1 MDANRTSHNS
11 MSRQHEHRFIR
22 NGRPARLL
30 LLMPE
35 LGARRG
41 GGICQVGRSVMRLF
55 QQRRREGML
64 DCRVLALG
72 RPDDDAECDEFRR
85 EWGGRLKWF
94 DKRRFGF
101 SAAALAAMASWA
113 DAVITMHVGLAAPLL
128 LLPRFLRPASITFI
142 HGIEVWRPLRL
153 RHRLSLRRSD
163 CVVANSRF
171 TARTA
176 AKFNPWLSD
185 VHCCHLGAACETIE
199 IAGNHAD
206 FARCSPSRWDILT
219 VGRMAQGEGRK
230 GHREL
235 IGAMEHVVAKLPDA
249 RLLIAG
255 TGDDI
260 QTYVDL
266 ARRSPAC
273 DRIIFLGYVPD
284 EMLRALYRRVGA
296 FAMPSR
302 QEGFGLVYLEAM
314 AAGLPCLASTCDAAS
329 EVVVDGE
336 TGLLVDPS
344 DQVALVAALVR
355 LLGNHELRE
364 KLGCQGRKRF
374 EECFTEERF
383 HERMWE
389 LVERALQAGSK
400 DQGAGSREET
410 DVATG

>member
-1 MDANRTSHNS
+1 
-11 MSRQHEHRFIR
+11 MSRPVPRKR
-22 NGRPARLL
+22 CAARLL
-30 LLMPE
+30 LVMPE
-35 LGARRG
+35 LSARRG
-41 GGICQVGRSVMRLF
+41 GGICQVGRSLMRLIG
-55 QQRRREGML
+55 QMQGRGEVEG
-64 DCRVLALG
+64 RVLALG
-72 RPDDDAECDEFRR
+72 GPDDDAELDQFGE
-85 EWGGRLKWF
+85 EWNGRLKWF
-94 DKRRFGF
+94 GKRRLAF
-101 SAAALAAMASWA
+101 SAATLAAMASWA

-153 RHRLSLRRSD
+153 RHRLSLRASHL
-163 CVVANSRF
+163 VVANSQF
-171 TARTA
+171 TERKA
-176 AKFNPWLSD
+176 AEFNPWLSG
-185 VHCCHLGAACETIE
+185 VRCCHLGIRCEDSPATDDD
-199 IAGNHAD
+199 AS
-206 FARCSPSRWDILT
+206 FAELSPSKSDILT

-235 IGAMEHVVAKLPDA
+235 IGAMEHVVAKLPNA

-255 TGDDI
+255 TGNDI

-344 DQVALVAALVR
+344 DQAALVAALAR
-355 LLGNHELRE
+355 LLGDHEFRE
-364 KLGCQGRKRF
+364 KLGCQAKKRY
-374 EECFTEERF
+374 EDCFTEERF
-383 HERMWE
+383 HQRMWQ
-389 LVERALQAGSK
+389 LVERALQPVS
-400 DQGAGSREET
+400 
-410 DVATG
+410 